1 MLRPFLAARFLAGL
15 ACWCTVLLVPITSAK
30 AEVPTVRIAVL
41 KFGTVNWLLDTVS
54 HNKLD
59 EKARVNLEVI
69 PLAGKAATAIAFQSG
84 DADMLVTDWIW
95 AMRQRAQ
102 NKAMKFHPYSNAL
115 GALVAKDIGDLCDM
129 KEQTVGVVG
138 GALDKSW
145 LVLQALADRQ
155 CGMDLAAETEALFGA
170 PPLMSR
176 QLEDGAIAAVSTYW
190 HFVAKL
196 EAKGMTPVVRITD
209 ALDDLGIN
217 PAPPLIGFVWDT
229 DRTDPAAAEAMIKAI
244 DSAGELL
251 AQDDGAWERL
261 RPLMRAKS
269 DAEFTALRDAY
280 RKGIPDA
287 WTPAETE
294 SSLSLYNLL
303 TARAGKAFT
312 DQAGPF
318 DPSVFPGN

>member
-1 MLRPFLAARFLAGL
+1 MWGPLWSGRFLAGVI
-15 ACWCTVLLVPITSAK
+15 CWCTLSMASMGPVF
-30 AEVPTVRIAVL
+30 AEAPTVRVAVL
-41 KFGTVNWLLDTVS
+41 KFGTVNWLLDTVQ

-59 EKARVNLEVI
+59 EKAGVKLDIV

-95 AMRQRAQ
+95 AMRQRAA
-102 NKAMKFHPYSNAL
+102 NKPLKFHPYSSAL
-115 GALVAKDIGDLCDM
+115 GALVAKDIANLCDV
-129 KEQTVGVVG
+129 KGQTVGVVG

-145 LVLQALADRQ
+145 LVLQALADRR
-155 CGMDLAAETEALFGA
+155 CGMDLASENEALYGA

-176 QLEDGAIAAVSTYW
+176 QLEDGAVAAVSTYW

-196 EAKGMTPVVRITD
+196 EAKGMAPVVRITE

-229 DRTDPAAAEAMIKAI
+229 DRTDAAAADAMIKAI
-244 DSAGELL
+244 EQAGVLL
-251 AQDDGAWERL
+251 AQDDAAWERL
-261 RPLMRAKS
+261 RPLMRAKT

-280 RKGIPDA
+280 RNGIPTA
-287 WTPAETE
+287 WTQAETD
-294 SSLSLYNLL
+294 SAKLLYDLL
-303 TARAGKAFT
+303 TTRAGKAFT